1 MYLEVTP
8 QVTRY
13 YHLFFFR
20 RIIKLKVWD
29 HGKLLQG
36 LFFKM
41 FVVAGKLC

>member
-13 YHLFFFR
+13 YHLVFFR
-20 RIIKLKVWD
+20 RIIKVWD
-29 HGKLLQG
+29 HEKLLQG